1 MNGMGQELM
10 NSKFKALIK
19 EVIDEIIEDRIDE
32 IDTPPS
38 SEEDVMGDEIIN
50 DQKFDDFMQFI
61 DGLPKDMQIQ
71 LIKQYQAQLMQQLE
85 DAAAEDY

>member
-1 MNGMGQELM
+1 M

-50 DQKFDDFMQFI
+50 DQTFDDFMQFI